1 MVYWRNDKKYGCFK
15 KYRKQ
20 PERVVTAR
28 VTHGRLTYQDASN
41 SRTIPTYARH
51 GVGLRFARGVR
62 GGRLAQCAS
71 LTAFAKH
78 SGIVYNAYRLSDS
91 LERAVRSDVRKVLA
105 KDARDEAH
113 NWNHASKQVE
123 HEPSQRLDQPSN
135 FRFNYNANWKSRAS
149 LREALQTSISSSNG
163 LFENTDSVSA
173 LRTAGRNER
182 WPVEP
187 DQQVPFPADPP
198 FEQISERI
206 LSALPHVT
214 LRDDDATTYSQAATG
229 LIASA
234 LYAKGFG
241 NKTASTNISDV
252 SDSAPVANEDVLQSF
267 YKKTAELS
275 SESPLFA
282 DADRSSWDANDI
294 HLSNSLSEMNGSW
307 LHNPTS
313 IHSSRSSGFNELL
326 SPFRVDGAV
335 SLEKSQ
341 NSPFS
346 LSNFES
352 FDAQYGNVSRN
363 DGASSVVSGE
373 DGSFMQLLND
383 NDFKMSASNA
393 GIPDSTQRIDDDRT
407 FNCFTR
413 NNFFDTEA
421 VGNFNRFGFENEKSS
436 SGSSWN
442 SPVNDVFEGNI
453 FSAVPESPDRLFFG
467 SHDQLPETCNT
478 RCACVV
484 VLGARSH
491 KAYKSKYASL
501 CQANIECGV
510 DS

>member
-1 MVYWRNDKKYGCFK
+1 MKLFK
-15 KYRKQ
+15 ESFVATLK
-20 PERVVTAR
+20 P
-28 VTHGRLTYQDASN
+28 
-41 SRTIPTYARH
+41 
-51 GVGLRFARGVR
+51 
-62 GGRLAQCAS
+62 
-71 LTAFAKH
+71 
-78 SGIVYNAYRLSDS
+78 S
-91 LERAVRSDVRKVLA
+91 LERKWYESRASVRR
-105 KDARDEAH
+105 
-113 NWNHASKQVE
+113 
-123 HEPSQRLDQPSN
+123 
-135 FRFNYNANWKSRAS
+135 KSRAS

-252 SDSAPVANEDVLQSF
+252 SDSAPVANEHAVLNGMSSMVSLLHFSTLAPHEAGADQILFVEQLQRFGYSHRRKTDVLQSF

-363 DGASSVVSGE
+363 DGASSVLQNL
-373 DGSFMQLLND
+373 FLL
-383 NDFKMSASNA
+383 MS
-393 GIPDSTQRIDDDRT
+393 
-407 FNCFTR
+407 
-413 NNFFDTEA
+413 
-421 VGNFNRFGFENEKSS
+421 K
-436 SGSSWN
+436 
-442 SPVNDVFEGNI
+442 I
-453 FSAVPESPDRLFFG
+453 FR
-467 SHDQLPETCNT
+467 
-478 RCACVV
+478 
-484 VLGARSH
+484 
-491 KAYKSKYASL
+491 
-501 CQANIECGV
+501 
-510 DS
+510 